1 MSASSISGQ
10 QADFMQ
16 RLAARPV
23 PIPPHW
29 PKWLT
34 DLWMR
39 DLVTTEGARF
49 VLTSRGRAQI
59 EAPRP
64 AEPHEILII
73 VGASHEAPAKRA
85 KVEALAALQ
94 AAFPGTVFSMLLA
107 EEDLVDGSHMVIP
120 CRGKIGASGLRP
132 MPPAELV
139 AGVVAALER
148 LRFLEAPAL
157 Q

>member
-1 MSASSISGQ
+1 MPV
-10 QADFMQ
+10 
-16 RLAARPV
+16 RWPV

-73 VGASHEAPAKRA
+73 VGASYEAPAKRA
-85 KVEALAALQ
+85 KAETLAALE

-132 MPPAELV
+132 MPQAELV
-139 AGVVAALER
+139 AGVVATLEH

>member
-16 RLAARPV
+16 RLADRPV

-49 VLTSRGRAQI
+49 VLTLRGRAEI

-73 VGASHEAPAKRA
+73 VGASHAAPAKRA
-85 KVEALAALQ
+85 KAETLAALQ
-94 AAFPGTVFSMLLA
+94 AAFPGAVFSMLLA
-107 EEDLVDGSHMVIP
+107 EDDLVDGSHMVIP
-120 CRGKIGASGLRP
+120 CRGKVGVGALRP
-132 MPPAELV
+132 MPPAELL

>member
-23 PIPPHW
+23 AIPPHW

-39 DLVTTEGARF
+39 DLVTTQGARF
-49 VLTSRGRAQI
+49 VLTERGRAAI
-59 EAPRP
+59 AADGP

-73 VGASHEAPAKRA
+73 VGASFEAQARAAKA
-85 KVEALAALQ
+85 ETLAALQ
-94 AAFPGTVFSMLLA
+94 AAFLGARFSMLLA
-107 EEDLVDGSHMVIP
+107 DQDLIDGSHMVLP
-120 CRGKIGASGLRP
+120 CRGSAGLGGLRP
-132 MPPAELV
+132 MPPAELLTAV
-139 AGVVAALER
+139 ADRLEH